1 MALLNLEIT
10 FPNGFK
16 YPDFD
21 IKTLKK
27 GLRKKRFYLSLKKR
41 KGWCRRRECRSRVSI
56 RVVKAVFSDDP
67 SRRKYPVRVTR

>member
-27 GLRKKRFYLSLKKR
+27 GLRKNGSLVAKER

-67 SRRKYPVRVTR
+67 SSESNPVRVTR